1 MKKKMAIIMAGATV
15 ATSVAPAFAAGQ
27 NEVKEDKNYKL
38 NAKDTAKLV
47 EEVRNALEVK
57 FQDTKLGV
65 KVGERVYSITV
76 DKQELVN
83 ATQLQNKINGL
94 ADGATLNV
102 AIVDKGHQ
110 VINGKIANY
119 EFKQYETAAEIVADV
134 EEAGVEG
141 LSATIKST
149 DTVEVKK
156 GEEVVVVKVGDNRL
170 DFTVPKMQNNKLVGF
185 ETKAFDIEDGETHTV
200 TIKKTDAVMTSVKVD
215 TLYDGMRL
223 TSDGKKLVE
232 AYKELENIKK
242 ASIDENSVTI
252 APGFSGEA
260 SFEIH
265 IKDIK
270 TDKESQIIT
279 ISGSNELVL
288 RLEGLLSN
296 DSELKGNIDVLAGD
310 SRFETAIEV
319 SKATFKN
326 AGDAKSV
333 ILVGQ
338 DAVVDGLAAAPLAA
352 KENAPILLAKKDG
365 VTEEVE
371 AEMLRVLGTNLTG
384 KTIYIIGGESQISK
398 EAEAKL
404 AKLGVKVKRLA
415 GASRYETSLKIA
427 KELNSTSNSASNSGS
442 KTSFVVGGNGE
453 ADAMSIAAY
462 AAQTNSPIIVTNKDV
477 VSEEATKVLE
487 GKQIEIIGGTSS
499 VSAEVEAELAK
510 IDMDKKVVRLAG
522 TDRKGTNAKVINR
535 YYGNAKEVF
544 VAKDGH
550 GTGVSH
556 LIDALTAAPLAGS
569 KNAPIILATN
579 SVSTEQVETAELKL
593 KNVTKI
599 TQIGQG
605 IANTVV
611 EKLYDVL
618 NLLNK

>member
-1 MKKKMAIIMAGATV
+1 MKKKNMAMIMAGVTV

-65 KVGERVYSITV
+65 TVGERVYSITV

-156 GEEVVVVKVGDNRL
+156 DEEVVVVKVGDNRL
-170 DFTVPKMQNNKLVGF
+170 DFTAPKMQNNKLVGF
-185 ETKAFDIEDGETHTV
+185 ETKAFDIENGETHTV

-232 AYKELENIKK
+232 AYKELKNINK

-260 SFEIH
+260 SFEIL

-319 SKATFKN
+319 SKATFKD
-326 AGDAKSV
+326 AGDAESV

-352 KENAPILLAKKDG
+352 EKNAPILLAKKDG

-398 EAEAKL
+398 EAEAK
-404 AKLGVKVKRLA
+404 
-415 GASRYETSLKIA
+415 
-427 KELNSTSNSASNSGS
+427 
-442 KTSFVVGGNGE
+442 
-453 ADAMSIAAY
+453 
-462 AAQTNSPIIVTNKDV
+462 
-477 VSEEATKVLE
+477 
-487 GKQIEIIGGTSS
+487 
-499 VSAEVEAELAK
+499 
-510 IDMDKKVVRLAG
+510 
-522 TDRKGTNAKVINR
+522 
-535 YYGNAKEVF
+535 
-544 VAKDGH
+544 
-550 GTGVSH
+550 
-556 LIDALTAAPLAGS
+556 
-569 KNAPIILATN
+569 
-579 SVSTEQVETAELKL
+579 
-593 KNVTKI
+593 
-599 TQIGQG
+599 
-605 IANTVV
+605 
-611 EKLYDVL
+611 
-618 NLLNK
+618 

>member
-65 KVGERVYSITV
+65 TVGERVYSITV

-156 GEEVVVVKVGDNRL
+156 DEEVVVVKVGDNRL

-185 ETKAFDIEDGETHTV
+185 ETKAFDIENGETHTV

-232 AYKELENIKK
+232 AYKELKNINK

-260 SFEIH
+260 SFEIL

-319 SKATFKN
+319 SKATFKD
-326 AGDAKSV
+326 AGDAESV

-352 KENAPILLAKKDG
+352 EKNAPILLAKKDG

-427 KELNSTSNSASNSGS
+427 EELNSTS

-453 ADAMSIAAY
+453 VDAMSIAAY
-462 AAQTNSPIIVTNKDV
+462 AAQTKSPIIVTNKDV
-477 VSEEATKVLE
+477 VSEETTKVLE

-544 VAKDGH
+544 VAKDGY

-569 KNAPIILATN
+569 KDAPIILATN

>member
-65 KVGERVYSITV
+65 TVGERVYSITV

-156 GEEVVVVKVGDNRL
+156 DEEVVVVKVGDNRL

-232 AYKELENIKK
+232 AYKELKNINK

-260 SFEIH
+260 SFEIL

-319 SKATFKN
+319 SKATFKD
-326 AGDAKSV
+326 AGDAESV

-352 KENAPILLAKKDG
+352 EKNAPILLAKKDG

-427 KELNSTSNSASNSGS
+427 EELNSTS

-453 ADAMSIAAY
+453 VDAMSIAAY
-462 AAQTNSPIIVTNKDV
+462 AAQTKSPIIVTNKDV
-477 VSEEATKVLE
+477 VSEETTKVLE

-569 KNAPIILATN
+569 KDAPIILATN

>member
-65 KVGERVYSITV
+65 TVGERVYSITV

-156 GEEVVVVKVGDNRL
+156 DEEVVVVKVGDNRL

-185 ETKAFDIEDGETHTV
+185 ETKAFDIENGETHTV

-232 AYKELENIKK
+232 AYKELKNINK

-260 SFEIH
+260 SFEIL

-319 SKATFKN
+319 SKATFKD
-326 AGDAKSV
+326 AGDAESV

-338 DAVVDGLAAAPLAA
+338 DAVVDGLAAAPLAYE
-352 KENAPILLAKKDG
+352 KKAPILLAKKDG

-427 KELNSTSNSASNSGS
+427 EELNSTS

-453 ADAMSIAAY
+453 VDAMSIAAY
-462 AAQTNSPIIVTNKDV
+462 AAQTKSPIIVTNKDV
-477 VSEEATKVLE
+477 VSEETTKVLE

-544 VAKDGH
+544 VAKDGY

-569 KNAPIILATN
+569 KDAPIILATN

>member
-319 SKATFKN
+319 SKATFKD
-326 AGDAKSV
+326 AGDAESV

-427 KELNSTSNSASNSGS
+427 EELNSTS

-453 ADAMSIAAY
+453 VDAMSIAAY
-462 AAQTNSPIIVTNKDV
+462 AAQTKSPIIVTNKDV
-477 VSEEATKVLE
+477 VSEETTKVLE

>member
-65 KVGERVYSITV
+65 TVGERVYSITV

-156 GEEVVVVKVGDNRL
+156 DEEVVVVKVGDNRL
-170 DFTVPKMQNNKLVGF
+170 DFTAPKMQNNKLVGF
-185 ETKAFDIEDGETHTV
+185 ETKAFDIENGETHTV

-232 AYKELENIKK
+232 AYKELKNINK

-260 SFEIH
+260 SFEIL

-352 KENAPILLAKKDG
+352 KKNAPILLAKKDG

-427 KELNSTSNSASNSGS
+427 EELNSTS

-453 ADAMSIAAY
+453 VDAMSIAAY
-462 AAQTNSPIIVTNKDV
+462 AAQTKSPIIVTNKDV
-477 VSEEATKVLE
+477 VSEETTKVLE

-499 VSAEVEAELAK
+499 VSVEVEAELAK

>member
-1 MKKKMAIIMAGATV
+1 MKKKNMAMIMAGVTV

-65 KVGERVYSITV
+65 TVGERVYSITV

-156 GEEVVVVKVGDNRL
+156 DEEVVVVKVGDNRL

-185 ETKAFDIEDGETHTV
+185 ETKAFDIENGETHTV

-232 AYKELENIKK
+232 AYKELKNINK

-260 SFEIH
+260 SFEIL

-319 SKATFKN
+319 SKATFKD
-326 AGDAKSV
+326 AGDAESV

-352 KENAPILLAKKDG
+352 EKNAPILLAKKDG

-427 KELNSTSNSASNSGS
+427 EELNSTS

-453 ADAMSIAAY
+453 VDAMSIAAY
-462 AAQTNSPIIVTNKDV
+462 AAQTKSPIIVTNKDV
-477 VSEEATKVLE
+477 VSEETTKVLE

-544 VAKDGH
+544 VAKDGY

-569 KNAPIILATN
+569 KDAPIILATN

>member
-65 KVGERVYSITV
+65 TVGERVYSITV

-156 GEEVVVVKVGDNRL
+156 DEEVVVVKVGDNRL

-185 ETKAFDIEDGETHTV
+185 ETKAFDIENGETHTV

-232 AYKELENIKK
+232 AYKELKNINK

-260 SFEIH
+260 SFEIL

-319 SKATFKN
+319 SKATFKD
-326 AGDAKSV
+326 AGDAESV

-352 KENAPILLAKKDG
+352 EKNAPILLAKKDG

-427 KELNSTSNSASNSGS
+427 EELNSTS

-453 ADAMSIAAY
+453 VDAMSIAAY
-462 AAQTNSPIIVTNKDV
+462 AAQTKSPIIVTNKDV
-477 VSEEATKVLE
+477 VSEETTKVLE

-544 VAKDGH
+544 VAKDGY

>member
-65 KVGERVYSITV
+65 TVGERVYSITV

-156 GEEVVVVKVGDNRL
+156 DEEVVVVKVGDNRL

-185 ETKAFDIEDGETHTV
+185 ETKAFDIENGETHTV

-232 AYKELENIKK
+232 AYKELKNINK

-260 SFEIH
+260 SFEIL

-319 SKATFKN
+319 SKATFKD
-326 AGDAKSV
+326 AGDAESV

-352 KENAPILLAKKDG
+352 KKNAPILLAKKDG

-427 KELNSTSNSASNSGS
+427 EELNSTS

-453 ADAMSIAAY
+453 VDAMSIAAY
-462 AAQTNSPIIVTNKDV
+462 AAQTKSPIIVTNKDV
-477 VSEEATKVLE
+477 VSEETTKVLE

-544 VAKDGH
+544 VAKDGY

-569 KNAPIILATN
+569 KDAPIILATN

>member
-65 KVGERVYSITV
+65 TVGERVYSITV

-156 GEEVVVVKVGDNRL
+156 DEEVVVVKVGDNRL

-185 ETKAFDIEDGETHTV
+185 ETKAFDIENGETHTV

-232 AYKELENIKK
+232 AYKELKNINK

-260 SFEIH
+260 SFEIL

-352 KENAPILLAKKDG
+352 EKNAPILLAKKDG

-427 KELNSTSNSASNSGS
+427 EELNSTS

-453 ADAMSIAAY
+453 VDAMSIAAY
-462 AAQTNSPIIVTNKDV
+462 AAQTKSPIIVTNKDV
-477 VSEEATKVLE
+477 VSEETTKVLE

-544 VAKDGH
+544 VAKDGY

>member
-1 MKKKMAIIMAGATV
+1 MKKKNMAMIMAGVTV

-65 KVGERVYSITV
+65 TVGERVYSITV

-156 GEEVVVVKVGDNRL
+156 DEEVVVVKVGDNRL
-170 DFTVPKMQNNKLVGF
+170 DFTAPKMQNNKLVGF
-185 ETKAFDIEDGETHTV
+185 ETKAFDIENGETHTV

-232 AYKELENIKK
+232 AYKELKNINK

-260 SFEIH
+260 SFEIL

-319 SKATFKN
+319 SKATFKD
-326 AGDAKSV
+326 AGDAESV

-352 KENAPILLAKKDG
+352 EKNAPILLAKKDG

-398 EAEAKL
+398 EAEAKW

-427 KELNSTSNSASNSGS
+427 EELNSTS

-453 ADAMSIAAY
+453 VDAMSIAAY
-462 AAQTNSPIIVTNKDV
+462 AAQTKSPIIVTNKDV
-477 VSEEATKVLE
+477 VSEETTKVLE

-544 VAKDGH
+544 VAKDGY

-569 KNAPIILATN
+569 KDAPIILATN

>member
-119 EFKQYETAAEIVADV
+119 EFKQYKTAAEIVEDV
-134 EEAGVEG
+134 EKANLSATTK

-427 KELNSTSNSASNSGS
+427 EELNSTS

-453 ADAMSIAAY
+453 VDAMSIAAY
-462 AAQTNSPIIVTNKDV
+462 AAQTKSPIIVTNKDV
-477 VSEEATKVLE
+477 VSEETTKVLE

-544 VAKDGH
+544 VAKDGY

-569 KNAPIILATN
+569 KDAPIILATN

>member
-65 KVGERVYSITV
+65 TVGERVYSITV

-156 GEEVVVVKVGDNRL
+156 DEEVVVVKVGDNRL
-170 DFTVPKMQNNKLVGF
+170 DFTAPKMQNNKLVGF

-260 SFEIH
+260 SFEIL

-427 KELNSTSNSASNSGS
+427 EELNSTSNSAS

-453 ADAMSIAAY
+453 VDAMSIAAY
-462 AAQTNSPIIVTNKDV
+462 AAQTKSPIIVTNKDV
-477 VSEEATKVLE
+477 VSEETTKVLE

-535 YYGNAKEVF
+535 YYGNAEEVF

>member
-1 MKKKMAIIMAGATV
+1 MKKKNMAMIMAGVTV

-65 KVGERVYSITV
+65 TVGERVYSITV

-102 AIVDKGHQ
+102 AIFDKGHQ

-134 EEAGVEG
+134 EEANLSATTK

-156 GEEVVVVKVGDNRL
+156 DEEVVVVKVGDNRL
-170 DFTVPKMQNNKLVGF
+170 DFTAPKMQNNKLVGF
-185 ETKAFDIEDGETHTV
+185 ETKAFDIENGETHTV

-232 AYKELENIKK
+232 AYKELKNINK

-296 DSELKGNIDVLAGD
+296 DPELKGNIDVLAGD

-319 SKATFKN
+319 SKATFKD

-352 KENAPILLAKKDG
+352 AKNAPILLAKKDG

-427 KELNSTSNSASNSGS
+427 EELNSTS

-453 ADAMSIAAY
+453 VDAMSIAAY
-462 AAQTNSPIIVTNKDV
+462 AAQTKSPIIVTNKDV
-477 VSEEATKVLE
+477 VSEETTKVLE

-499 VSAEVEAELAK
+499 VSAAVEAELAK

>member
-65 KVGERVYSITV
+65 TVGERVYSITV

-156 GEEVVVVKVGDNRL
+156 DEEVVVVKVGDNRL

-260 SFEIH
+260 SFEIL

-319 SKATFKN
+319 SKATFKD
-326 AGDAKSV
+326 AGDAESV

-352 KENAPILLAKKDG
+352 EKNAPILLAKKDG

-371 AEMLRVLGTNLTG
+371 AEMLRVLGANLTG

-427 KELNSTSNSASNSGS
+427 EELNSTSNSAS

-453 ADAMSIAAY
+453 VDAMSIAAY

-477 VSEEATKVLE
+477 VSEETTKVLE

-535 YYGNAKEVF
+535 YYGNAEEVF

>member
-1 MKKKMAIIMAGATV
+1 MLKKKNMAMIMAGVTV
-15 ATSVAPAFAAGQ
+15 ATSVAPVFAAQ
-27 NEVKEDKNYKL
+27 EEVKQNQNYKI
-38 NAKDTAKLV
+38 NAKDSAKLI
-47 EEVRNALEVK
+47 EEVRKALDVK
-57 FQDTKLGV
+57 FEDTKLNV
-65 KVGERVYSITV
+65 TAGERVYSITV
-76 DKQELVN
+76 DEKELVN

-156 GEEVVVVKVGDNRL
+156 DEEVVVVKVGDNRL
-170 DFTVPKMQNNKLVGF
+170 DFTAPKMQNNKLVGF
-185 ETKAFDIEDGETHTV
+185 ETKAFDIENGETHTV

-232 AYKELENIKK
+232 AYKELKNINK

-260 SFEIH
+260 SFEIL

-319 SKATFKN
+319 SKATFKD
-326 AGDAKSV
+326 AGDAESV

-352 KENAPILLAKKDG
+352 EKNAPILLAKKDG

-427 KELNSTSNSASNSGS
+427 EELNSTS

-453 ADAMSIAAY
+453 VDAMSIAAY
-462 AAQTNSPIIVTNKDV
+462 AAQTKSPIIVTNKDV
-477 VSEEATKVLE
+477 VSEETTKVLE

-544 VAKDGH
+544 VAKDGY

-569 KNAPIILATN
+569 KDAPIILATN

>member
-1 MKKKMAIIMAGATV
+1 MKKKNMAMIMAGVTV

-65 KVGERVYSITV
+65 TVGERVYSITV

-156 GEEVVVVKVGDNRL
+156 DEEVVVVKVGDNRL
-170 DFTVPKMQNNKLVGF
+170 DFTAPKIQNNKLVGF
-185 ETKAFDIEDGETHTV
+185 ETKAFDIENGETHTV

-232 AYKELENIKK
+232 AYKELKNINK

-260 SFEIH
+260 SFEIL

-319 SKATFKN
+319 SKATFKD
-326 AGDAKSV
+326 AGDAESV

-352 KENAPILLAKKDG
+352 EKNAPILLAKKDG

-427 KELNSTSNSASNSGS
+427 EELNSTS

-453 ADAMSIAAY
+453 VDAMSIAAY
-462 AAQTNSPIIVTNKDV
+462 AAQTKSPIIVTNKDV
-477 VSEEATKVLE
+477 VSEETTKVLE

-569 KNAPIILATN
+569 KDAPIILATN

>member
-319 SKATFKN
+319 SKATFKD
-326 AGDAKSV
+326 AGDAESV

-427 KELNSTSNSASNSGS
+427 EELNSTS

-453 ADAMSIAAY
+453 VDAMSIAAY
-462 AAQTNSPIIVTNKDV
+462 AAQTKSPIIVTNKDV
-477 VSEEATKVLE
+477 VSEETTKVLE

-544 VAKDGH
+544 VAKDGY

>member
-119 EFKQYETAAEIVADV
+119 EFKQYKTAAEIVEDV
-134 EEAGVEG
+134 EKANLSATTK

-371 AEMLRVLGTNLTG
+371 AEMLRVLGANLTG

-427 KELNSTSNSASNSGS
+427 EELNSTSNSAS

-453 ADAMSIAAY
+453 VDAMSIAAY

-535 YYGNAKEVF
+535 YYGNAEEVF

>member
-1 MKKKMAIIMAGATV
+1 MKKKNMAMIMAGVTV

-65 KVGERVYSITV
+65 TVGERVYSITV

-319 SKATFKN
+319 SKATFKD
-326 AGDAKSV
+326 AGDAESV

-352 KENAPILLAKKDG
+352 EKNAPILLAKKDG

-427 KELNSTSNSASNSGS
+427 EELNSTS

-453 ADAMSIAAY
+453 VDAMSIAAY
-462 AAQTNSPIIVTNKDV
+462 AAQTKSPIIVTNKDV
-477 VSEEATKVLE
+477 VSEETTKVLE

>member
-65 KVGERVYSITV
+65 TVGERVYSITV

-260 SFEIH
+260 SFEIL

-427 KELNSTSNSASNSGS
+427 EELNSTS

-453 ADAMSIAAY
+453 VDAMSIAAY
-462 AAQTNSPIIVTNKDV
+462 AAQTKSPIIVTNKDV
-477 VSEEATKVLE
+477 VSEETTKVLE

>member
-1 MKKKMAIIMAGATV
+1 MKKKNMAMIMAGVTV

-65 KVGERVYSITV
+65 TVGERVYSITV

-156 GEEVVVVKVGDNRL
+156 DEEVVVVKVGDNRL
-170 DFTVPKMQNNKLVGF
+170 DFTAPKIQNNKLVGF
-185 ETKAFDIEDGETHTV
+185 ETKAFDIENGETHTV

-232 AYKELENIKK
+232 AYKELKNINK

-260 SFEIH
+260 SFEIL

-319 SKATFKN
+319 SKATFKD
-326 AGDAKSV
+326 AGDAESV

-352 KENAPILLAKKDG
+352 EKNAPILLAKKDG

-427 KELNSTSNSASNSGS
+427 EELNSTS

-453 ADAMSIAAY
+453 VDAMSIAAY
-462 AAQTNSPIIVTNKDV
+462 AAQTKSPIIVTNKDV
-477 VSEEATKVLE
+477 VSEETTKVLE

-499 VSAEVEAELAK
+499 VSVEVEAELAK

-535 YYGNAKEVF
+535 YYGNAEEVF

>member
-65 KVGERVYSITV
+65 TVGERVYSITV

-156 GEEVVVVKVGDNRL
+156 DEEVVVVKVGDNRL
-170 DFTVPKMQNNKLVGF
+170 DFTAPKMQNNKLVGF
-185 ETKAFDIEDGETHTV
+185 ETKAFDIENGETHTV

-232 AYKELENIKK
+232 AYKELKNINK

-319 SKATFKN
+319 SKATFKD
-326 AGDAKSV
+326 AGDAESV

-427 KELNSTSNSASNSGS
+427 EELNSTS

-453 ADAMSIAAY
+453 VDAMSIAAY
-462 AAQTNSPIIVTNKDV
+462 AAQTKSPIIVTNKDV
-477 VSEEATKVLE
+477 VSEETTKVLE

>member
-1 MKKKMAIIMAGATV
+1 MKKKNMAMIMAGVTV

-65 KVGERVYSITV
+65 TVGERVYSITV

-156 GEEVVVVKVGDNRL
+156 DEEVVVVKVGDNRL
-170 DFTVPKMQNNKLVGF
+170 DFTAPKMQNNKLVGF
-185 ETKAFDIEDGETHTV
+185 ETKAFDIENGETHTV

-232 AYKELENIKK
+232 AYKELKNINK

-260 SFEIH
+260 SFEIL

-319 SKATFKN
+319 SKATFKD
-326 AGDAKSV
+326 AGDAESV

-352 KENAPILLAKKDG
+352 EKNAPILLAKKDG

-427 KELNSTSNSASNSGS
+427 EELNSTS

-453 ADAMSIAAY
+453 VDAMSIAAY
-462 AAQTNSPIIVTNKDV
+462 AAQTKSPIIVTNKDV
-477 VSEEATKVLE
+477 VSEETTKVLE

-544 VAKDGH
+544 VAKDGY

-569 KNAPIILATN
+569 KDAPIILATN

>member
-65 KVGERVYSITV
+65 TVGERVYSITV

-156 GEEVVVVKVGDNRL
+156 DEEVVVVKVGDNRL
-170 DFTVPKMQNNKLVGF
+170 DFTAPKMQNNKLVGF
-185 ETKAFDIEDGETHTV
+185 ETKAFDIENGETHTV

-232 AYKELENIKK
+232 AYKELKNINK

-260 SFEIH
+260 SFEIL

-319 SKATFKN
+319 SKATFKD
-326 AGDAKSV
+326 AGDAESV

-352 KENAPILLAKKDG
+352 EKNAPILLAKKDG

-427 KELNSTSNSASNSGS
+427 EELNSTS

-453 ADAMSIAAY
+453 VDAMSIAAY
-462 AAQTNSPIIVTNKDV
+462 AAQTKSPIIVTNKDV
-477 VSEEATKVLE
+477 VSEETTKVLE

-569 KNAPIILATN
+569 KDAPIILATN

-605 IANTVV
+605 IAKTVV
-611 EKLYDVL
+611 EKL
-618 NLLNK
+618 LNK

>member
-65 KVGERVYSITV
+65 TVGERVYSITV

-119 EFKQYETAAEIVADV
+119 EFKQYKTAAEIVEDV
-134 EEAGVEG
+134 EKANLSATTK

-232 AYKELENIKK
+232 AYKELKNINK

-427 KELNSTSNSASNSGS
+427 EELNSTS

-453 ADAMSIAAY
+453 VDAMSIAAY
-462 AAQTNSPIIVTNKDV
+462 AAQTKSPIIVTNKDV
-477 VSEEATKVLE
+477 VSEETTKVLE

-544 VAKDGH
+544 VAKDGY

-569 KNAPIILATN
+569 KDAPIILATN

>member
-1 MKKKMAIIMAGATV
+1 MKKKNMAMIMAGVTV

-65 KVGERVYSITV
+65 TVGERVYSITV

-156 GEEVVVVKVGDNRL
+156 DEEVVVVKVGDNRL
-170 DFTVPKMQNNKLVGF
+170 DFTAPKIQNNKLVGF
-185 ETKAFDIEDGETHTV
+185 ETKAFDIENGETHTV

-232 AYKELENIKK
+232 AYKELKNINK

-260 SFEIH
+260 SFEIL

-319 SKATFKN
+319 SKATFKD
-326 AGDAKSV
+326 AGDAESV

-352 KENAPILLAKKDG
+352 EKNAPILLAKKDG

-427 KELNSTSNSASNSGS
+427 EELNSTS

-453 ADAMSIAAY
+453 VDAMSIAAY
-462 AAQTNSPIIVTNKDV
+462 AAQTKSPIIVTNKDV
-477 VSEEATKVLE
+477 VSEETTKVLE

-535 YYGNAKEVF
+535 YYGNAEEVF

>member
-1 MKKKMAIIMAGATV
+1 MKKKNMAMIMAGVTV

-65 KVGERVYSITV
+65 TVGERVYSITV

-156 GEEVVVVKVGDNRL
+156 DEEVVVVKVGDNRL
-170 DFTVPKMQNNKLVGF
+170 DFTAPKIQNNKLVGF
-185 ETKAFDIEDGETHTV
+185 ETKAFDIENGETHTV

-232 AYKELENIKK
+232 AYKELKNINK

-260 SFEIH
+260 SFEIL

-319 SKATFKN
+319 SKATFKD
-326 AGDAKSV
+326 AGDAESV

-352 KENAPILLAKKDG
+352 EKNAPILLAKKDG

-427 KELNSTSNSASNSGS
+427 EELNSTS

-453 ADAMSIAAY
+453 VDAMSIAAY

-569 KNAPIILATN
+569 KDAPIILATN

>member
-1 MKKKMAIIMAGATV
+1 MKKKNMAMIMAGVTV

-65 KVGERVYSITV
+65 TVGERVYSITV

-102 AIVDKGHQ
+102 AIFDKGHQ

-134 EEAGVEG
+134 EEANLSATTK

-156 GEEVVVVKVGDNRL
+156 DEEVVVVKVGDNRL
-170 DFTVPKMQNNKLVGF
+170 DFTAPKMQNNKLVGF
-185 ETKAFDIEDGETHTV
+185 ETKAFDIENGETHTV

-232 AYKELENIKK
+232 AYKELKNINK

-319 SKATFKN
+319 SKATFKD
-326 AGDAKSV
+326 AGDAESV

-352 KENAPILLAKKDG
+352 EKNAPILLAKKDG

-427 KELNSTSNSASNSGS
+427 EELNSTS

-453 ADAMSIAAY
+453 VDAMSIAAY
-462 AAQTNSPIIVTNKDV
+462 AAQTKSPIIVTNKDV
-477 VSEEATKVLE
+477 VSEETTKVLE

-544 VAKDGH
+544 VAKDGY

-569 KNAPIILATN
+569 KDAPIILATN

>member
-1 MKKKMAIIMAGATV
+1 MKKKNMAMIMAGVTV

-65 KVGERVYSITV
+65 TVGERVYSITV

-134 EEAGVEG
+134 EEANLSATTK

-156 GEEVVVVKVGDNRL
+156 DEEVVVVKVGDNRL
-170 DFTVPKMQNNKLVGF
+170 DFTAPKMQNNKLVGF
-185 ETKAFDIEDGETHTV
+185 ETKAFDIENGETHTV

-232 AYKELENIKK
+232 AYKELKNINK

-260 SFEIH
+260 SFEIL

-352 KENAPILLAKKDG
+352 EKNAPILLAKKDG

-427 KELNSTSNSASNSGS
+427 EELNSTS

-462 AAQTNSPIIVTNKDV
+462 AAQTKSPIIVTNKDV
-477 VSEEATKVLE
+477 VSEETTKVLE

-544 VAKDGH
+544 VAKDGY

-569 KNAPIILATN
+569 KDAPIILATN

>member
-15 ATSVAPAFAAGQ
+15 ATSVAPVFATGQ

-57 FQDTKLGV
+57 FQDTKLDAT
-65 KVGERVYSITV
+65 VGERVYSITV
-76 DKQELVN
+76 DGKELVN

-94 ADGATLNV
+94 ADGATLDV
-102 AIVDKGHQ
+102 VIVDKGHQ

-149 DTVEVKK
+149 DTVEVTN
-156 GEEVVVVKVGDNRL
+156 GEDVVVVKVGDNRL
-170 DFTVPKMQNNKLVGF
+170 DFTAPKMQKDELVGF
-185 ETKAFDIEDGETHTV
+185 EIKAFDIENGETHTV
-200 TIKKTDAVMTSVKVD
+200 TIKKTDAIMTSVKVD

-232 AYKELENIKK
+232 AYNELKGINK
-242 ASIDENSVTI
+242 ASIENVTI

-260 SFEIH
+260 SFEIL
-265 IKDIK
+265 IKDTK
-270 TDKESQIIT
+270 TNKESQIIT

-319 SKATFKN
+319 SKATFKD
-326 AGDAKSV
+326 AGDAESV

-352 KENAPILLAKKDG
+352 EKEAPILLAKKDG

-427 KELNSTSNSASNSGS
+427 EELNSTS

-453 ADAMSIAAY
+453 VDAMSIAAY
-462 AAQTNSPIIVTNKDV
+462 AAQTKSPIIVTNKDV
-477 VSEEATKVLE
+477 VSEETTKVLE

-544 VAKDGH
+544 VAKDGY

>member
-15 ATSVAPAFAAGQ
+15 ATSVAPVFATGQ

-57 FQDTKLGV
+57 FQDTKLDAT
-65 KVGERVYSITV
+65 VGERVYSITV
-76 DKQELVN
+76 DGKELVN

-102 AIVDKGHQ
+102 AIFDKGHQ

-149 DTVEVKK
+149 DTVEVTN
-156 GEEVVVVKVGDNRL
+156 GEDVVVVKVGDDKL
-170 DFTVPKMQNNKLVGF
+170 DFTAPKMQKDELVGF
-185 ETKAFDIEDGETHTV
+185 EIKAFDIENGETHTV
-200 TIKKTDAVMTSVKVD
+200 TIKKTDAIMTSVKVD

-232 AYKELENIKK
+232 AYNELKDINK
-242 ASIDENSVTI
+242 ASIENVTI

-260 SFEIH
+260 SFEIL
-265 IKDIK
+265 IKDTK
-270 TDKESQIIT
+270 TNKESQIIT

-296 DSELKGNIDVLAGD
+296 DSELKGNIDVIAGD

-319 SKATFKN
+319 SKATFEN
-326 AGDAKSV
+326 AGDAEAL

-352 KENAPILLAKKDG
+352 EKEAPILLAKKDG

-384 KTIYIIGGESQISK
+384 KTIYIIGGVNQISE
-398 EAEAKL
+398 EAETKL
-404 AKLGVKVKRLA
+404 AKLGVEVKRLA
-415 GASRYETSLKIA
+415 GDSRYETSLKIA
-427 KELNSTSNSASNSGS
+427 EELKSTS

-453 ADAMSIAAY
+453 VDAMSIAAY
-462 AAQTNSPIIVTNKDV
+462 AAQTKSPIIVTNKDA
-477 VSEEATKVLE
+477 VSEETTEVLE

-544 VAKDGH
+544 VAKDGY

>member
-156 GEEVVVVKVGDNRL
+156 DEEVVVVKVGDNRL

-232 AYKELENIKK
+232 AYKELKNINK

-260 SFEIH
+260 SFEIL

-352 KENAPILLAKKDG
+352 KKNAPILLAKKDG

-427 KELNSTSNSASNSGS
+427 EELNSTS

-453 ADAMSIAAY
+453 VDAMSIAAY
-462 AAQTNSPIIVTNKDV
+462 AAQTKSPIIVTNKDV
-477 VSEEATKVLE
+477 VSEETTKVLE

-499 VSAEVEAELAK
+499 VSVEVEAELAK

-569 KNAPIILATN
+569 KDAPIILATN

>member
-1 MKKKMAIIMAGATV
+1 MKKKNMAMIMAGVTV

-65 KVGERVYSITV
+65 TVGERVYSITV

-102 AIVDKGHQ
+102 AIFDKGHQ

-134 EEAGVEG
+134 EEANLSATTK

-156 GEEVVVVKVGDNRL
+156 DEEVVVVKVGDNRL
-170 DFTVPKMQNNKLVGF
+170 DFTAPKMQNNKLVGF
-185 ETKAFDIEDGETHTV
+185 ETKAFDIENGETHTV

-232 AYKELENIKK
+232 AYKELKNINK

-296 DSELKGNIDVLAGD
+296 DPELKGNIDVLAGD

-319 SKATFKN
+319 SKATFKD

-352 KENAPILLAKKDG
+352 EKNAPILLAKKDG

-427 KELNSTSNSASNSGS
+427 EELNSTS

-453 ADAMSIAAY
+453 VDAMSIAAY
-462 AAQTNSPIIVTNKDV
+462 AAQTKSPIIVTNKDV
-477 VSEEATKVLE
+477 VSEETTKVLE

-499 VSAEVEAELAK
+499 VSAAVEAELAK

>member
-1 MKKKMAIIMAGATV
+1 MKKKNMAMIMAGVTV

-65 KVGERVYSITV
+65 TVGERVYSITV

-102 AIVDKGHQ
+102 AIFDKGHQ

-134 EEAGVEG
+134 EEANLSATTK

-156 GEEVVVVKVGDNRL
+156 DEEVVVVKVGDNRL
-170 DFTVPKMQNNKLVGF
+170 DFTAPKMQNNKLVGF
-185 ETKAFDIEDGETHTV
+185 ETKAFDIENGETHTV

-232 AYKELENIKK
+232 AYKELKNINK

-296 DSELKGNIDVLAGD
+296 DPELKGNIDVLAGD

-319 SKATFKN
+319 SKATFKD

-352 KENAPILLAKKDG
+352 EKNAPILLAKKDG

-371 AEMLRVLGTNLTG
+371 AEMLRVLGANLTG

-427 KELNSTSNSASNSGS
+427 EELNSTS

-453 ADAMSIAAY
+453 VDAMSIAAY
-462 AAQTNSPIIVTNKDV
+462 AAQTKSPIIVTNKDV
-477 VSEEATKVLE
+477 VSEETTKVLE

-499 VSAEVEAELAK
+499 VSAAVEAELAK

>member
-1 MKKKMAIIMAGATV
+1 MAMIMAGVTV

-65 KVGERVYSITV
+65 TVGERVYSITV

-102 AIVDKGHQ
+102 AIFDKGHQ

-134 EEAGVEG
+134 EEANLSATTK

-156 GEEVVVVKVGDNRL
+156 DEEVVVVKVGDNRL
-170 DFTVPKMQNNKLVGF
+170 DFTAPKMQNNKLVGF
-185 ETKAFDIEDGETHTV
+185 ETKAFDIENGETHTV

-232 AYKELENIKK
+232 AYKELKNINK

-296 DSELKGNIDVLAGD
+296 DPELKGNIDVLAGD

-319 SKATFKN
+319 SKATFKD

-352 KENAPILLAKKDG
+352 EKNAPILLAKKDG

-427 KELNSTSNSASNSGS
+427 EELNSTS

-453 ADAMSIAAY
+453 VDAMSIAAY
-462 AAQTNSPIIVTNKDV
+462 AAQTKSPIIVTNKDV
-477 VSEEATKVLE
+477 VSEETTKVLE

-499 VSAEVEAELAK
+499 VSAAVEAELAK